1 MKNRLLII
9 EDENSIASHIKRGL
23 SGNYDAVIAN
33 HPEKAR
39 QLLSSGAFPVAI
51 LDLGLPPSPMAILD
65 LGLPPSPNC
74 PDEGF
79 RLLEEICITA

>member
-9 EDENSIASHIKRGL
+9 EDENSIAKHIKRGL
-23 SGNYDAVIAN
+23 SHNYDAVIVN
-33 HPEKAR
+33 YPEKAR
-39 QLLSSGAFPVAI
+39 QLLSSGDFPVV
-51 LDLGLPPSPMAILD
+51 ILD
-65 LGLPPSPNC
+65 LGLPPSPNR